1 MNALEA
7 AALSKV
13 DVRVMIPSK
22 SDSRLLQ
29 LATYSYVTR
38 CLKAGI
44 KVYSYNPGMLHAK
57 SMTVDETFTT
67 AGSTNFDFRSFE
79 NNFEGNLLI
88 YDRDVNRS
96 MRDIFFRDLSDCR
109 KLRYSEWKSRPLP
122 QRMLES
128 LVRLFAPLL

>member
-1 MNALEA
+1 
-7 AALSKV
+7 
-13 DVRVMIPSK
+13 
-22 SDSRLLQ
+22 
-29 LATYSYVTR
+29 
-38 CLKAGI
+38 
-44 KVYSYNPGMLHAK
+44 MLHAK